1 MPDGDVGGMVNRD
14 ALRGYVGRVENL
26 HEQRD
31 ALNADIRQVY
41 AEAKD
46 AGFDTTTLREIV
58 REMRMDGEARTAR
71 YAMLDQYRAALGM
84 LADTPLGEAATRT
97 VTEFPKPFAEQPV
110 TPARRRGRPRKD
122 AAASSNG
129 DDPVARASDFR
140 WQ

>member
-1 MPDGDVGGMVNRD
+1 MDGDNGFVNAE

-58 REMRMDGEARTAR
+58 REQRMDTEARTAR
-71 YAMLDQYRAALGM
+71 YAMLDQYRRALGM
-84 LADTPLGEAATRT
+84 LADTPLGEAAMDHERWPAP
-97 VTEFPKPFAEQPV
+97 VPFAEQ
-110 TPARRRGRPRKD
+110 PARRRGRPRK
-122 AAASSNG
+122 AAALDG
-129 DDPVARASDFR
+129 DPVARAGDFR
-140 WQ
+140 PL

>member
-1 MPDGDVGGMVNRD
+1 MDGDNGFVNAE

-58 REMRMDGEARTAR
+58 REQRMDGEARTAR
-71 YAMLDQYRAALGM
+71 YAMLDQYRRALGM
-84 LADTPLGEAATRT
+84 LADTPLGEAAEQSFGQR
-97 VTEFPKPFAEQPV
+97 FPRPVPFAEQ
-110 TPARRRGRPRKD
+110 PARRRGRPRK
-122 AAASSNG
+122 AAALDG
-129 DDPVARASDFR
+129 DPVARAGDFR
-140 WQ
+140 PL